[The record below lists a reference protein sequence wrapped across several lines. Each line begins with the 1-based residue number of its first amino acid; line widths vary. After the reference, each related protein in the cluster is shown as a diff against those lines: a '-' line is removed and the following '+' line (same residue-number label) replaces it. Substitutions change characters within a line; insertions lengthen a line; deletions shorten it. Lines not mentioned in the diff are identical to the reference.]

1 MKRINK
7 VLLALVLTFGLF
19 MVCDLTYADQMGPCS
34 NDVCTLSVEGVKDGE
49 DLLINPEFVSLDV
62 WDRLYAVS
70 ISSDS
75 SFTWDGKGVLRFY
88 SLNGGM
94 YEYIPVGSVASV
106 NGSNSKDGYFYVS
119 TAQDPVEIGPSKK
132 IIGYLRA
139 DEGTGN
145 ISAEFVS
152 HDSYST
158 YDNDLNFI
166 VNAIKNKSS
175 SEYVDLNLFFGN
187 FQYNYVVENSGENP
201 SENSWEK
208 TNDNS
213 GKIIIDSTNS
223 IADLNCK
230 FTWNAQSS
238 EIGLE
243 ASGELTNNAEFAG
256 ARRIEFDSKN
266 TTEEFPINIG
276 QKETFEFLPVGGNYG
291 TVQEILNN
299 GGKLGS
305 LSLTISVPAT
315 GE

>member
-49 DLLINPEFVSLDV
+49 DLLINPEFVSLDP
-62 WDRLYAVS
+62 WDRLYAIS

-94 YEYIPVGSVASV
+94 HEYIPVGSVASV

-139 DEGTGN
+139 DEGAGN

-152 HDSYST
+152 HDSYSY
-158 YDNDLNFI
+158 YDNDLDFI
-166 VNAIKNKSS
+166 VNAIKDKKSN
-175 SEYVDLNLFFGN
+175 EYVDLNLFFGN
-187 FQYNYVVENSGENP
+187 FQYNYVVENSGEN
-201 SENSWEK
+201 SWEK
-208 TNDNS
+208 ANDNS
-213 GKIIIDSTNS
+213 GKIIIDNTNS

-243 ASGELTNNAEFAG
+243 ASDSLTSNAGFAG
-256 ARRIEFDSKN
+256 DRPIEFDSKN
-266 TTEEFPINIG
+266 TTEEFPISIG
-276 QKETFEFLPVGGNYG
+276 QKETFDFLPVGGNYG

-305 LSLTISVPAT
+305 LSLIISVPTT
-315 GE
+315 GD